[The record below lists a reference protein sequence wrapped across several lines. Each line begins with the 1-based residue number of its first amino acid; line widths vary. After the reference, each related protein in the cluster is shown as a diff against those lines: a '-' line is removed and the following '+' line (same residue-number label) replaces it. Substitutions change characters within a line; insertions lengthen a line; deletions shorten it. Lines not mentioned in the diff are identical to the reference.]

1 MMSDLG
7 RHSEPVG
14 HLGNGGNGAP
24 TPYFE
29 GAAVEAA
36 SASVQSN
43 GAAHAAAAHI
53 LGTARG
59 RETAW
64 LELLDRVAAGD
75 QRALALLYDGT
86 QRIVFALVQRI
97 VGANDVAEEV
107 VLDVYMQVWRKAATF
122 DRERGRVT
130 TWLLTLA
137 RSRALDRRRVQ
148 TTRHARETAWTEALV
163 ADLPDRV
170 FLDDPVGSGER
181 VERAELVRNAIHAL
195 PEVQRR
201 AIELAYFPGMPH
213 TEIAE
218 RLGEPLGTVK
228 TRIRLAM
235 LKLKDLLEA
244 LEDHR

>member
-7 RHSEPVG
+7 RNSEPVG
-14 HLGNGGNGAP
+14 HLGHGGNGAP
-24 TPYFE
+24 APYFE
-29 GAAVEAA
+29 AAAVEAA
-36 SASVQSN
+36 DAARTTIGAAHGN
-43 GAAHAAAAHI
+43 GAAHAARS
-53 LGTARG
+53 ARS
-59 RETAW
+59 REGEW

-75 QRALALLYDGT
+75 QPALALLYDGT
-86 QRIVFALVQRI
+86 QRLVFALVQRI

-107 VLDVYMQVWRKAATF
+107 VLDVYMQVWRSAATF

-148 TTRHARETAWTEALV
+148 TTRQARETSWTEALV
-163 ADLPDRV
+163 ADVPDRAL
-170 FLDDPVGSGER
+170 LDDVVGAGER
-181 VERAELVRNAIHAL
+181 AKLVRNAIHAL
-195 PEVQRR
+195 PDVQRR
-201 AIELAYFPGMPH
+201 AIELAYFPGLSH

-235 LKLKDLLEA
+235 IKLKDLLEA